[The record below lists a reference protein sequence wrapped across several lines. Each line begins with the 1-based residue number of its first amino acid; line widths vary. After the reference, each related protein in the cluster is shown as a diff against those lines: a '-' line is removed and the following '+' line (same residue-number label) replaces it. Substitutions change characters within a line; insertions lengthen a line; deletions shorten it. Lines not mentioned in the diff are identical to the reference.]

1 MMNEPTYEKLLALGL
16 PGMAT
21 NWKEQAANAEAGALS
36 FDERFG
42 LLVEAEWI
50 HRENKRMKRRL
61 TEARLRLGA
70 ASISDIDYAPKRQL
84 DKAVVRQLASCGWI
98 AEHQNIIVT
107 GMAGTGKT
115 YVACALAHQ
124 ACMKGHRAIYRR
136 VPRLFEELALA
147 RADGTYARF
156 LQRLA
161 RIDVLV
167 LDDWGLAAP
176 RDIERRDLLEILE
189 DRYNERSTIITSQ
202 LPVEKWH
209 EQIGDPTIAD
219 ALLERVVHNAHRVK
233 LQGPSR
239 RKEEGQIKP

>member
-1 MMNEPTYEKLLALGL
+1 MNEPTYDKLLSLGL
-16 PGMAT
+16 PGMALS
-21 NWKEQAANAEAGALS
+21 WKDQTKNADIGALS

-50 HRENKRMKRRL
+50 HRENKRLKRRL
-61 TEARLRLGA
+61 TEARLRLGT
-70 ASISDIDYAPKRQL
+70 ASIADIDYSSKRQL
-84 DKAVVRQLASCGWI
+84 DKAVLRQLATCGWV
-98 AEHQNIIVT
+98 AEHHNIIVT

-136 VPRLFEELALA
+136 VPRLYEELALA

-167 LDDWGLAAP
+167 LDDWALAPP
-176 RDIERRDLLEILE
+176 RDLERRDLLEILE

-202 LPVEKWH
+202 LPVENWH

-219 ALLERVVHNAHRVK
+219 ALLERVVHNSHRIK

-239 RKEEGQIKP
+239 RKEAAQDNR